1 MLLSMGAMK
10 LKIKTDMENEM
21 YLILLLNQVRGLQ
34 DYEVEHI
41 VYLIWGGPD
50 KLKKIA
56 AKTKRR
62 SRKVAH

>member
-1 MLLSMGAMK
+1 MVLSMGAMK

-34 DYEVEHI
+34 DYEVQHI